1 MPLRLT
7 QYDVAEGGVDLGELW
22 ALANDGH
29 GLRLVVRTHPKGW
42 QLCLCRDG
50 EVMRLDQV
58 RHKARVVFLAARWLA
73 NAEKAGWTR
82 LREDTI
88 ADPLE
93 AERDRPSRRRTRS
106 SRANEPV

>member
-7 QYDVAEGGVDLGELW
+7 QYDVAEGAVDLGELW
-22 ALANDGH
+22 ALAHDGH

-50 EVMRLDQV
+50 EVLRLDNV
-58 RHKARVVFLAARWLA
+58 RQKARVAFLAARWLA

-82 LREDTI
+82 LRAETI
-88 ADPLE
+88 ADALD
-93 AERDRPSRRRTRS
+93 ARRDRQSRRRT
-106 SRANEPV
+106 PPG